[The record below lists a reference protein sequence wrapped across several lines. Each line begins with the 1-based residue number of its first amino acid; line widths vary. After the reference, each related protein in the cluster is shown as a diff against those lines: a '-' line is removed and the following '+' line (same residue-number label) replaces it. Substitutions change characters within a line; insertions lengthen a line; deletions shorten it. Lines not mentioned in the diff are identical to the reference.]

1 MKIFLRVIFYLSIP
15 PILISIISSIKIA
28 TLLNAQ
34 GLPYGSYSF
43 LLVIDQAIFAP
54 QTAFL
59 FLKSFPTIYYFPIGI
74 ICFLGFVLF
83 VLSGSFII
91 LEKRKAKKNP

>member
-1 MKIFLRVIFYLSIP
+1 MKIFLRVIFYLSIT
-15 PILISIISSIKIA
+15 PILIPIISSIKLA

-43 LLVIDQAIFAP
+43 LLVIIQAIFAP

-59 FLKSFPTIYYFPIGI
+59 FLKNFPTIYYFPVITI
-74 ICFLGFVLF
+74 YIFSFALF
-83 VLSGSFII
+83 ILSGLFII
-91 LEKRKAKKNP
+91 LEKRKAKKNL